1 MDTEDRA
8 SNVESGN
15 EQENELISTA
25 RDEFVSALDGTGLV
39 GSENY

>member
-1 MDTEDRA
+1 MDNDELS